1 VHVSFFSPLVQ
12 MVFSKSNATCEEADI
27 GEGEEE
33 GVKSKDILSWRP
45 FTPSRLLSRS
55 ATESEWQL

>member
-1 VHVSFFSPLVQ
+1 